1 MTNEQVVEQLIAI
14 LQPIYQ
20 EGRLTEDE
28 VNEIFYYATIG
39 NSMVEHGEG
48 LTDCYIE
55 YDEDGKEIFVPKE
68 KQTTFKVKRIL

>member
-1 MTNEQVVEQLIAI
+1 MSDEKIVEQLIGI

-39 NSMVEHGEG
+39 NSMVEHGE
-48 LTDCYIE
+48 E
-55 YDEDGKEIFVPKE
+55 
-68 KQTTFKVKRIL
+68 

>member
-1 MTNEQVVEQLIAI
+1 MTEEQIVEKLIGI

-39 NSMVEHGEG
+39 NSMVEHG
-48 LTDCYIE
+48 DDYIL
-55 YDEDGKEIFVPKE
+55 PNNN
-68 KQTTFKVKRIL
+68 T

>member
-1 MTNEQVVEQLIAI
+1 MGRTYVNYIINARISLFYGNIKRINKMINMTDEQVIEKLIGI

-39 NSMVEHGEG
+39 NSMVEHGYE
-48 LTDCYIE
+48 
-55 YDEDGKEIFVPKE
+55 
-68 KQTTFKVKRIL
+68 

>member
-1 MTNEQVVEQLIAI
+1 MGRTYVNHIINARISLFYGNIKRINKMINMTDEQVVEKLIGI

-39 NSMVEHGEG
+39 NSMVEHGYE
-48 LTDCYIE
+48 
-55 YDEDGKEIFVPKE
+55 
-68 KQTTFKVKRIL
+68 